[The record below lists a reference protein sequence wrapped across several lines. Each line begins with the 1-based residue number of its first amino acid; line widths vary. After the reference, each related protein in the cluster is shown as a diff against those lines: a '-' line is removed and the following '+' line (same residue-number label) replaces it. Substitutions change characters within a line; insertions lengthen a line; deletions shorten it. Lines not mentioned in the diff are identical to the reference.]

1 MSSSEFAHIF
11 DHAAGIVRIRCHGL
25 SGLEAVIAS
34 LRERALSVHTDPR
47 LHRDLF
53 YEPWL
58 DSQQLGV
65 PHDTA
70 EEVARQ
76 LHQLSVLK
84 LWTRVKCPD
93 VPAEEDGTIIET
105 ASEIEFKEALDR
117 PCPHC
122 GSLHD
127 LTPAIVETLYAPN
140 FPDQAKTQP
149 FDAHRLVVK
158 RPMATATGG
167 VVDQQS
173 ARCASIVGVDPT
185 QVQSFVVLLQQA
197 LGQNSQLEAVPSPA
211 RAWWDVWKG
220 PLCIVI
226 PFMVLIIPVSY
237 FAGPTIACVVA
248 AVVLIAMCLVLR
260 GEVQARLAPSS
271 VQRQVTRWG
280 IYMTIVLFTAG
291 TTGFEFS
298 LKDDN
303 RLTIPLGENRSIT
316 LPVKVEWGATNPWLI
331 VSGIPCFICTLTFV
345 LIYDGKLGWFASG
358 IRQV

>member
-1 MSSSEFAHIF
+1 MSSNEFANIF

-34 LRERALSVHTDPR
+34 LRERALSVKTDPR

-53 YEPWL
+53 FEPWL

-76 LHQLSVLK
+76 FHQLSVLK
-84 LWTRVKCPD
+84 LWTRVTCPD

-105 ASEIEFKEALDR
+105 ASDIEFKEALDR

-127 LTPAIVETLYAPN
+127 LVPAIVETPYAPN
-140 FPDQAKTQP
+140 FPGQAKPQL

-167 VVDQQS
+167 VVDQQF
-173 ARCASIVGVDPT
+173 ARCASIAGVAPT
-185 QVQSFVVLLQQA
+185 QVQSFVGLLLQA
-197 LGQNSQLEAVPSPA
+197 LGQNSHLEAVPTPA
-211 RAWWDVWKG
+211 KAWWDVWKG
-220 PLCIVI
+220 PLCIII
-226 PFMVLIIPVSY
+226 PFMILIVPVSY
-237 FAGPTIACVVA
+237 LAGPTIVGIVA
-248 AVVLIAMCLVLR
+248 AVVLIAMWLVLR
-260 GEVQARLAPSS
+260 GEVQVRLAPSS

-280 IYMTIVLFTAG
+280 IYISIILFTAG

-298 LKDDN
+298 LEDDN
-303 RLTIPLGENRSIT
+303 RLTMPLGENRSIT
-316 LPVKVEWGATNPWLI
+316 LPVKLEWGATNACLI
-331 VSGIPCFICTLTFV
+331 CSGTLCFICTLGFV
-345 LIYDGKLGWFASG
+345 LIYDGKLGWFTSG
-358 IRQV
+358 INQL

>member
-1 MSSSEFAHIF
+1 MSSSEFANIF

-25 SGLEAVIAS
+25 LGLEAVILS

-47 LHRDLF
+47 LHRELF
-53 YEPWL
+53 FEPWL

-65 PHDTA
+65 PQDTA

-76 LHQLSVLK
+76 FHQLSVLK
-84 LWTRVKCPD
+84 LWTRVMCPD

-105 ASEIEFKEALDR
+105 ASDIEFKEAQDR

-122 GSLHD
+122 GSLHE
-127 LTPAIVETLYAPN
+127 LVPAIVDTLYAPN
-140 FPDQAKTQP
+140 FPDQAEPQP

-158 RPMATATGG
+158 RPMANATAE

-173 ARCASIVGVDPT
+173 VRCASIVGTDPT
-185 QVQSFVVLLQQA
+185 QVQSFAVLLHQA
-197 LGQNSQLEAVPSPA
+197 LGQNSPLEAVPTPA

-220 PLCIVI
+220 PLCIII
-226 PFMVLIIPVSY
+226 PFMILIVPVSY
-237 FAGPTIACVVA
+237 FAGPTIVCIVA
-248 AVVLIAMCLVLR
+248 VFVLIAMWLVLR
-260 GEVQARLAPSS
+260 GEVQVRLAPSS
-271 VQRQVTRWG
+271 VQRSVTRWG
-280 IYMTIVLFTAG
+280 IYISIILFTAG
-291 TTGFEFS
+291 TTGVEVS

-316 LPVKVEWGATNPWLI
+316 LPVKVEWGVTSPWLI
-331 VSGIPCFICTLTFV
+331 GSGTLCFICTLAFM

-358 IRQV
+358 IKQV